1 MSAQENKAL
10 VRRFL
15 AALGAQDLTAVDD
28 VLSSDYTLHMVGLP
42 QPVQGLAAWKETISA
57 YFAAFPDLEVELEDE
72 IAEGDRVVIRYAWRG
87 THRGDFMGIA
97 ATGRMVRVPGTI
109 VFRVAG
115 DRVAEEWHLD
125 DALGLLQQLGAVPQ
139 PHAAIATS

>member
-1 MSAQENKAL
+1 MSVQENKAL

-15 AALGAQDLTAVDD
+15 AMVGAQDVTAVDD
-28 VLSSDYTLHMVGLP
+28 VLSSDYTLHMIGLP
-42 QPVQGLAAWKETISA
+42 QPVQGLAAWKETMSA

-97 ATGRMVRVPGTI
+97 ATGRICLLYTS
-109 VFRVAG
+109 
-115 DRVAEEWHLD
+115 
-125 DALGLLQQLGAVPQ
+125 DAADE
-139 PHAAIATS
+139 